1 VTKTV
6 ICTALALVAFAL
18 NSILCRLAL
27 RGGEA
32 DAAGFTAMRLAAG
45 AFALLL
51 LGLAVRRAATRPGSG
66 RVSAFLTDRG
76 SWTAALFL
84 FAYAILF
91 SLAYLNLTAAT
102 GALILFGSVQMTMV
116 AASLI
121 RGERPGRVEWLGLM
135 AALGGLVYLVYP
147 GLESPPL
154 ASAILMVGA
163 GASWG
168 LYSLR
173 GKGSRDAIADTSGNF
188 IRSLPFA
195 AAALLVFLPA
205 LQLSAYGLLLAVIS
219 GALTS
224 GIGYAIWYTA
234 LKDLTTTRAAVLQLA
249 VPVLTA
255 IIGVLFLGEAAGI
268 RLAIAGA
275 LILGGIG
282 LVIIG
287 RASSPKIV

>member
-51 LGLAVRRAATRPGSG
+51 LGL
-66 RVSAFLTDRG
+66 AFLTDRG